1 MCLFDAAARKLLI
14 NLNILPPIHCDKV
27 IALVQQFFLILK
39 GRYFIPNLSSLIG
52 IRNTLIMFA
61 KKFKFISMK
70 SQLLLSVWFWYL
82 DMTRLLLSVQPETI
96 VAKRMINDSMVV
108 QKLGFHTVTIASSLS
123 WL

>member
-39 GRYFIPNLSSLIG
+39 GRYIIPNLSSLIG
-52 IRNTLIMFA
+52 IRNALIMFA

-82 DMTRLLLSVQPETI
+82 DMTRLLLSVDI
-96 VAKRMINDSMVV
+96 V
-108 QKLGFHTVTIASSLS
+108 
-123 WL
+123 